1 MIKSQIT
8 RRTLIKAAAAIG
20 LTPGLIT
27 SARAQSEPIRFGFQN
42 TSWGSIG
49 MVAEAEDIFKK
60 NGVNIAI
67 YRFDSGKAVR
77 DAMIANRIDI
87 GVLGTTP
94 MIVGVAKGDMAPV
107 AMAMY
112 AGRTNAV
119 VVGKDSG
126 IKTVADLKGK
136 KVGSQIGSATDNV
149 FNNKVLPSFGLTKG
163 DVTIVNT
170 KFSNHV
176 AALAGGSVDAFAGV
190 EPFPSVAVTEG
201 LGLSIIDYSSFDIVP
216 VWLAIN
222 KSVLDKRR
230 AEVLGFLRAWV
241 ATINIFKNTPDRA
254 ATIVQE
260 NFTKM
265 GFTVSKIAIVNMLGK
280 LEVNPEYVPG
290 LEAYLIAESNI
301 LLEKKQIPKMPNWKA
316 LLSKPL
322 LQQIPRS

>member
-1 MIKSQIT
+1 MTKPLIT
-8 RRTLIKAAAAIG
+8 RRTLIKAAAAFG
-20 LTPGLIT
+20 LAPGLIT
-27 SARAQSEPIRFGFQN
+27 SAKAQSQPIRLGFQN

-60 NGVNIAI
+60 NGVNVSIF
-67 YRFDSGKAVR
+67 RFDSGKAVR
-77 DAMIANRIDI
+77 DAMIADRIDI

-94 MIVGVAKGDMAPV
+94 LIVGVAKGEVAPV

-112 AGRTNAV
+112 AGRTNSV

-136 KVGSQIGSATDNV
+136 KIGSQIGSATDNV
-149 FNNKVLPSFGLTKG
+149 FNTKVLPKFGLSKG
-163 DVTIVNT
+163 DVTIVNS
-170 KFSNHV
+170 KFENHV

-230 AEVLGFLRAWV
+230 SEVLSFLRGWV
-241 ATINIFKNTPDRA
+241 GAVDIFTKTPDRA

-265 GFTVSKIAIVNMLGK
+265 GFTVSKVAIVTMLGK
-280 LEVNPEYVPG
+280 IDANPAYVPG
-290 LEAYLIAESNI
+290 LEDYLKAESELLIAN
-301 LLEKKQIPKMPNWKA
+301 KQIPAMPDWKA
-316 LLSKPL
+316 LLANPL